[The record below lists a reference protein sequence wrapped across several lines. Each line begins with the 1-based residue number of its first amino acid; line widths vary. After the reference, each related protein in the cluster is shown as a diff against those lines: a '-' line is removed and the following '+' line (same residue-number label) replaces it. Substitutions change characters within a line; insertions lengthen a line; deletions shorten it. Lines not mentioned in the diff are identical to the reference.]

1 MSLFDRLQLPTKRP
15 PVAIGDLAIEGLT
28 LQETAEAFVAY
39 CQSEARREASRPL
52 YSTSVNGQ
60 VISLCARDETLA
72 ALFRHADSINA
83 DGQPMVTLSRFLSRA
98 PLPERVATTDLYPV
112 VAGLAEKS
120 GLTFY
125 LLGGTERANCK
136 AAEETHKAFPKL
148 RIVGRR
154 HGYLRRRQDEED
166 AICAEIAALKPD
178 ILWVAFGA
186 PLEQQF
192 CSRNLAK
199 LQGVGIVKTSGGLL
213 RLHFWRSPRAPTWM
227 QKFGFEWLF
236 RTLNEPR
243 RLMLR
248 YLTTN
253 PHALYVMLTSMR

>member
-1 MSLFDRLQLPTKRP
+1 MSLYDRLQLPVKRP
-15 PVAIGDLAIEGLT
+15 PIAIGDLAIEPLT
-28 LQETAEAFVAY
+28 LEETAQAFVAY
-39 CQSEARREASRPL
+39 CRSEARRQASRPL

-60 VISLCARDETLA
+60 VISLCARDKTLA
-72 ALFRHADSINA
+72 TLFRQADSINA
-83 DGQPMVTLSRFLSRA
+83 DGQPMVTMSRFLSRA

-112 VAGLAEKS
+112 VARLAEKS

-125 LLGGTERANCK
+125 LLGGSERANRR
-136 AAEETHKAFPKL
+136 AAEETQKAFPDLK
-148 RIVGRR
+148 IVGRR

-192 CSRNLAK
+192 CWRNLAK
-199 LQGVGIVKTSGGLL
+199 LKGVGVVKTAGGLFDFISGE
-213 RLHFWRSPRAPTWM
+213 RPRAPTWM

-236 RTLNEPR
+236 RTLKEPR